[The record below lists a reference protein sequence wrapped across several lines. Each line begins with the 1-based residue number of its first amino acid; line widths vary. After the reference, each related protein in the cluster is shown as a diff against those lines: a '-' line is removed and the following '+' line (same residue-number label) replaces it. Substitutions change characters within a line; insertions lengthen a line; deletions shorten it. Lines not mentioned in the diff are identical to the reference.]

1 MPKHLELN
9 NYTPI
14 APLLSLFN
22 FFKSTQVYFRHVRAR
37 TRAMRPIIT
46 ATLITAYTANGVAV
60 VLRHVRCRTIY
71 RWMRNTKT
79 FHLKKTDLFDYESSH
94 FN

>member
-1 MPKHLELN
+1 MTYEGYASFN
-9 NYTPI
+9 NT
-14 APLLSLFN
+14 
-22 FFKSTQVYFRHVRAR
+22 
-37 TRAMRPIIT
+37 
-46 ATLITAYTANGVAV
+46 TLITAYTANGVAV

-79 FHLKKTDLFDYESSH
+79 FHLKKTDLFEYESSH